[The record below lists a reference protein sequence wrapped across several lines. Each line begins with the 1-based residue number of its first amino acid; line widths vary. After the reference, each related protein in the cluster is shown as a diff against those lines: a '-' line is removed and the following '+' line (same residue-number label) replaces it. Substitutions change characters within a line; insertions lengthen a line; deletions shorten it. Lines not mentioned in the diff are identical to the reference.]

1 MKVKFEERSRGRKSL
16 IQKSPDVYKKYYNE
30 TCRDL
35 LPADNM
41 AVTTVV
47 FRFTCGKT
55 LLRSVILS
63 SQTLAPSSVFN
74 SSQSAASWHH
84 FQMSWFN
91 IQISRAALV
100 YLGHEIKIYAVKRE
114 SSDTFRKSFFLSWN
128 QTGHNHWAW
137 VMNSHLSDV
146 LWENWDCCF
155 CILGKI
161 IWGSSRSVLMPRC
174 EKWRLGVFA
183 VQQLASECR
192 TLTTRWPRLRR
203 SPGQM

>member
-41 AVTTVV
+41 AVATVV
-47 FRFTCGKT
+47 FRVTRGKT

-63 SQTLAPSSVFN
+63 SQTLAPSSAFN
-74 SSQSAASWHH
+74 SSQSAASWRH

-91 IQISRAALV
+91 IQISRAALA

-114 SSDTFRKSFFLSWN
+114 SSDTFRKFF
-128 QTGHNHWAW
+128 
-137 VMNSHLSDV
+137 
-146 LWENWDCCF
+146 F
-155 CILGKI
+155 
-161 IWGSSRSVLMPRC
+161 SVLKPN
-174 EKWRLGVFA
+174 G
-183 VQQLASECR
+183 
-192 TLTTRWPRLRR
+192 T
-203 SPGQM
+203 